1 LRLRLRVTRE
11 AERQIREASAWWHAN
26 RPAARGLFRQ
36 ELTRGFDFITTQ
48 PEIGTKALDTPLL
61 GVRRLHLIRIH
72 YYLYYRIRNDDTAE
86 VVALWHTSRG
96 QGPSVQ
102 G

>member
-1 LRLRLRVTRE
+1 MRLRLRVTKE

-36 ELTRGFDFITTQ
+36 ELSRGFDFITTQ
-48 PEIGTKALDTPLL
+48 PEIGTKALDISVR

-72 YYLYYRIRNDDTAE
+72 YYLYYRVRDDDSVE

-96 QGPSVQ
+96 RGPILTS
-102 G
+102 

>member
-1 LRLRLRVTRE
+1 MRLRLRVTRE
-11 AERQIREASAWWHAN
+11 AERQIREASAWWQAN

-48 PEIGTKALDTPLL
+48 PEIGTKALDTPLQEI
-61 GVRRLHLIRIH
+61 RRLHLIRIR
-72 YYLYYRIRNDDTAE
+72 YYLYYRVQNDDAVE

-96 QGPSVQ
+96 QGPPV
-102 G
+102 

>member
-1 LRLRLRVTRE
+1 LRLQLRVTKE

-48 PEIGTKALDTPLL
+48 PEIGTRALDTAIR
-61 GVRRLHLIRIH
+61 GVRRLHLIRIR
-72 YYLYYRIRNDDTAE
+72 YYLYYRVRNDDSVE

-96 QGPSVQ
+96 KGPSISS
-102 G
+102 

>member
-11 AERQIREASAWWHAN
+11 AERQIRKASAWWHAN

-61 GVRRLHLIRIH
+61 GIRRLHLIRIR

-96 QGPSVQ
+96 QGPSIQ